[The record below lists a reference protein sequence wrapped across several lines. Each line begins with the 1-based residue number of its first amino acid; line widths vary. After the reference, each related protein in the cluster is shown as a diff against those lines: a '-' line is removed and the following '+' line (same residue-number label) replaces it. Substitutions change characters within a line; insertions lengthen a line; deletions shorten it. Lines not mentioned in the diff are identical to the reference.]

1 MTVRGS
7 ADNLANQDG
16 YTGALSKSIGWM
28 LLSSGAALLGGV
40 GARAQARPTADRTLH
55 PSAFVLFSE
64 TYTGLGASSF
74 NANPGLGGRNFTL
87 TLGGDLGVFPFR
99 RFDLAAEVRGS
110 YPVNKG
116 KVDGQESVM
125 GGLRISREPVGEGFA
140 GRLRPYADVL
150 VGRGAMD
157 YQSGG
162 YQVPG
167 LLYTRTVSTVYDAG
181 AGFEV
186 DVTRQFSIK
195 ADAQFQRWSTPVTA
209 SGHIYSSQGGLGLVY
224 RYGAG
229 GSPR

>member
-1 MTVRGS
+1 MV
-7 ADNLANQDG
+7 NQDE
-16 YTGALSKSIGWM
+16 YTRAVIGISRWTLLM
-28 LLSSGAALLGGV
+28 LGAASLVGLGAHG
-40 GARAQARPTADRTLH
+40 QAAPTAVRSLH

-64 TYTGLGASSF
+64 TYTGLGASDF
-74 NANPGLGGRNFTL
+74 YANPGLGGRNFTL
-87 TLGGDLGVFPFR
+87 TLGGDFGVFPFR

-116 KVDGQESVM
+116 KVDGQESLM
-125 GGLRISREPVGEGFA
+125 GGLRISREPVGEGFL
-140 GRLRPYADVL
+140 GRVRPYADVL

-162 YQVPG
+162 YPVPG
-167 LLYTRTVSTVYDAG
+167 LLYTRTVSTVYDVG

-209 SGHIYSSQGGLGLVY
+209 SGHIYSSQGGLGIVY